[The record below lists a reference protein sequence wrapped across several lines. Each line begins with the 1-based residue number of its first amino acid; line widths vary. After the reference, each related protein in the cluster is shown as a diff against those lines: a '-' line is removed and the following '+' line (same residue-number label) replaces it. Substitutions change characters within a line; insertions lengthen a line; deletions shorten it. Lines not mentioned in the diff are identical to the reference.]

1 MLLLSCEGAVIRV
14 SFECLLSICAT
25 AGFGNFDTLDVIE
38 ML

>member
-1 MLLLSCEGAVIRV
+1 MLYYIVRGQLLSG
-14 SFECLLSICAT
+14 LLSVCAT